1 MIDLAELIQT
11 KGRERLQGVSPSKG
25 LQLLQENLP
34 AQLL

>member
-1 MIDLAELIQT
+1 MLLGELMHT
-11 KGRERLQGVSPSKG
+11 KGRERLQTVSPSKG